1 MCACVSCEG
10 GGKREG
16 YRLCRR
22 PACSERVRRLRACS
36 GGDEEGWWQGFNI
49 KSAKKTGTTI
59 SGIIFKD
66 GVVLGADT
74 RATSGPI
81 VADKNCEKIHYLAPN
96 IFCCGAGTSADCENV
111 TEMMSSN
118 LTLHRL
124 STGTACLSQW
134 FMHDEAAREGLVCC
148 AWGAR
153 WLKMKNK

>member
-1 MCACVSCEG
+1 MLAG
-10 GGKREG
+10 R
-16 YRLCRR
+16 
-22 PACSERVRRLRACS
+22 
-36 GGDEEGWWQGFNI
+36 QGFNP
-49 KSAKKTGTTI
+49 KKAKKTGTTI
-59 SGIIFKD
+59 AGIIFKD

-124 STGTACLSQW
+124 STGADLVFLGVRQGRVSTRSCVLS
-134 FMHDEAAREGLVCC
+134 EVEGALICRASRVARGFNENL
-148 AWGAR
+148 WNER
-153 WLKMKNK
+153 YSYLSSSIIEI

>member
-1 MCACVSCEG
+1 MLAG
-10 GGKREG
+10 R
-16 YRLCRR
+16 
-22 PACSERVRRLRACS
+22 
-36 GGDEEGWWQGFNI
+36 QGFNP
-49 KSAKKTGTTI
+49 KKAKKTGTTI
-59 SGIIFKD
+59 AGIIFKD

-124 STGTACLSQW
+124 STGA
-134 FMHDEAAREGLVCC
+134 DLVFL
-148 AWGAR
+148 GAR
-153 WLKMKNK
+153 QGRVSIRSCVLSEAEGALICRASRVARGFNENLCNERDSYLSSHIIEM